1 MSKYKVFLLKNL
13 WKFKKNWMEY
23 EKIWKYKKYKI
34 DKTNQVKINYLIED
48 NNQIENYYQI
58 EK

>member
-1 MSKYKVFLLKNL
+1 MFKYKVFFVKKLMKIQKNEGNM
-13 WKFKKNWMEY
+13 KKSG
-23 EKIWKYKKYKI
+23 KYKKYKI

-58 EK
+58 KK

>member
-13 WKFKKNWMEY
+13 WKFKKIEWNM
-23 EKIWKYKKYKI
+23 KKSRKYKKYKI

-48 NNQIENYYQI
+48 NNQIENNNQM

>member
-1 MSKYKVFLLKNL
+1 M
-13 WKFKKNWMEY
+13 KKSG
-23 EKIWKYKKYKI
+23 KYKKYKI
-34 DKTNQVKINYLIED
+34 DKTNQVKIYYLIED

>member
-1 MSKYKVFLLKNL
+1 MSKYKVFFVKRLMKIQKNEGNM
-13 WKFKKNWMEY
+13 KKSG
-23 EKIWKYKKYKI
+23 KYKKYKI

>member
-1 MSKYKVFLLKNL
+1 MSKYKVFFVKKLMKIQKNEGNM
-13 WKFKKNWMEY
+13 KKSG
-23 EKIWKYKKYKI
+23 KYKKYKI

>member
-13 WKFKKNWMEY
+13 WKFKKIEWNM
-23 EKIWKYKKYKI
+23 KKSGKYKKYKI

-48 NNQIENYYQI
+48 NNQIENNNQI

>member
-1 MSKYKVFLLKNL
+1 MSFFVKKLMKIQ
-13 WKFKKNWMEY
+13 KNWMEY

-48 NNQIENYYQI
+48 NNQIENNNQI